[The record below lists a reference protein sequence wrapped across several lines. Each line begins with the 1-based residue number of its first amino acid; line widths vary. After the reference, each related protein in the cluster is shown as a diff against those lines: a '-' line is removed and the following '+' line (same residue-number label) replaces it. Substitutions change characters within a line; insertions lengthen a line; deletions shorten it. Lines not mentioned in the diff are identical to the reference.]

1 LTLKQVGNAIP
12 LSNFFDFLLLKTF
25 CNSSTIKLSMS
36 PQIVEISAS
45 ATVALIALSRAA
57 IKKVKVKIC
66 H

>member
-1 LTLKQVGNAIP
+1 
-12 LSNFFDFLLLKTF
+12 
-25 CNSSTIKLSMS
+25 MS